1 MLVSPKT
8 VGSRI
13 RKKRSDLGINQKELA
28 ERVQIS
34 PSAINQYEKGEK
46 LPSTETLVKLAH
58 ELKTTTDYLTG
69 SSIGEDFIIGA
80 TVVDAFNAFKELSP
94 QDQQNIIS
102 NIQFLKERSA
112 PKE

>member
-1 MLVSPKT
+1 MVVNSKA
-8 VGSRI
+8 VGVRI
-13 RKKRSDLGINQKELA
+13 RKKRVELGVNQKELA

-58 ELKTTTDYLTG
+58 ELKTTTDYL
-69 SSIGEDFIIGA
+69 IGASVEEDFVIGA
-80 TVVDAFNAFKELSP
+80 SVVDAFNAFKELSP

-102 NIQFLKERSA
+102 NIHFLKERSSS
-112 PKE
+112 KE